1 MRLTGNTVKSV
12 YDDRALDLYQR
23 LGTVTVTRFSN
34 VEFDNTTGV
43 WIARRLDGEW
53 LCEATTREECL
64 AMEKTI
70 ARKEI
75 GYVA

>member
-12 YDDRALDLYQR
+12 YDDRAFGLYQR
-23 LGTVTVTRFSN
+23 LGTVTITRFSN
-34 VEFDNTTGV
+34 VEFDNATGV
-43 WIARRLDGEW
+43 WAARRMNGEW

-64 AMEKTI
+64 AKEKNI